1 MNILLLL
8 VAALLLIPAALY
20 LFAPGLLLGAARKML
35 RRKGGMVE
43 KRITVDGLDWP
54 YLEGGDPAGEV
65 VVLVH
70 GFGGDKDNWSFY
82 APYLTSKYR
91 LICPDLPGFGEN
103 TRDPAGDYAGIKQAE
118 RLGQFLAALGVERC
132 HLGGNSMGGY
142 IALLFALA
150 QPGQLRSLTL
160 FNNAGVIG
168 TAPSELQNMVE
179 GNAAATPL
187 VPRSAAELKRLLGF
201 IVHRPRFVP
210 ARFLDVMFAENAPHQ
225 ALLDAVFA
233 QLLDDMLNRP
243 LNDRLGEVLVPTQ
256 IIWGRYD
263 QLIDVSCGAV
273 QQAGIKLSE
282 LVVLDDVGHVPMI
295 EQPALTAQ
303 HHLGFLAKH

>member
-1 MNILLLL
+1 MKILLLI

-20 LFAPGLLLGAARKML
+20 LLAPQVLLNAARNML

-43 KRITVDGLDWP
+43 KWITVDGLTWP
-54 YLEGGDPAGEV
+54 YLEGGDPTGEV

-103 TRDPAGDYAGIKQAE
+103 TRDPAGDYAGTKQAE
-118 RLGQFLAALGVERC
+118 RLGQFLTALGVERC

-150 QPGQLRSLTL
+150 QPTKLRSLTL
-160 FNNAGVIG
+160 FNNAGVAG
-168 TAPSELQNMVE
+168 TAPSKLEQIVIAD
-179 GNAAATPL
+179 AAASPL
-187 VPRSAAELKRLLGF
+187 VPHSVAEMKQLLTF
-201 IVHRPRFVP
+201 VVHRSRYVP
-210 ARFLDVMFAENAPHQ
+210 SRFLDVMYGEMAPHQ
-225 ALLDAVFA
+225 ALLDAIFV
-233 QLLDDMLNRP
+233 QLLDDIQNHP
-243 LNDRLGEVLVPTQ
+243 LNDRLGEVAVPTQ

-263 QLIDVSCGAV
+263 QLIDVSCAQV
-273 QQAGIKLSE
+273 QHDGIKGSE